1 MAFPRHSVLNTIV
14 EEDSHQ
20 GMRERNG
27 EQSTLH
33 SSYLAFSKTDNH
45 QASVSGKSGGAI
57 NPSALIHFQSIYS
70 LGELFVLCSFQ
81 QITMW
86 SLSQALACT
95 VPRFS
100 GFRFPYLLHCPCCLC
115 TGSPWLRHSLL
126 LSSLAGK
133 HNASRFGPAYISHC
147 CCTSRGSP
155 LPRQGRKDN
164 SDLSMESIC
173 T

>member
-1 MAFPRHSVLNTIV
+1 M
-14 EEDSHQ
+14 
-20 GMRERNG
+20 
-27 EQSTLH
+27 
-33 SSYLAFSKTDNH
+33 TDNH
-45 QASVSGKSGGAI
+45 QASVLGKSGGAI
-57 NPSALIHFQSIYS
+57 NSSALIYFQSIYS
-70 LGELFVLCSFQ
+70 LGNCLFVLSSFQ

-86 SLSQALACT
+86 SLSLASSGSGMHFPR
-95 VPRFS
+95 VFRFS
-100 GFRFPYLLHCPCCLC
+100 LPYLLHCPCCLC
-115 TGSPWLRHSLL
+115 TGSPWLHHSLL

-133 HNASRFGPAYISHC
+133 HNASRFGPVYISHC